1 MTYDLVVIGNGIIG
15 SLCALNI
22 KLQFPKIK
30 IALIGKALRP
40 FSASTGAGAMANV
53 YAEIEKGPFKD
64 KDEARYLQIGLSARE
79 KWLDL
84 LNEFNIKEKVV
95 TAKDTIVFLKKTS
108 SAFEEFNYANMQEA
122 STFDKCAKKLNKKEI
137 DYIFPD
143 TFKNICDATK
153 LKGEFA
159 LCTKSLFLYLDKLIK
174 KNNIKLIDDHAGQ
187 VNLSSKNK
195 LEIKFNN
202 QKKVIKADKLIV
214 AAGPSSANLFNK
226 NLKII
231 PMLQGVGSAIIL
243 HEPKKL
249 PKSFNRYVIR
259 TVNRWSS
266 MWLTHSTSIK

>member
-1 MTYDLVVIGNGIIG
+1 M
-15 SLCALNI
+15 
-22 KLQFPKIK
+22 
-30 IALIGKALRP
+30 
-40 FSASTGAGAMANV
+40 
-53 YAEIEKGPFKD
+53 
-64 KDEARYLQIGLSARE
+64 
-79 KWLDL
+79 
-84 LNEFNIKEKVV
+84 V

-195 LEIKFNN
+195 LEI
-202 QKKVIKADKLIV
+202 I
-214 AAGPSSANLFNK
+214 
-226 NLKII
+226 
-231 PMLQGVGSAIIL
+231 
-243 HEPKKL
+243 
-249 PKSFNRYVIR
+249 
-259 TVNRWSS
+259 
-266 MWLTHSTSIK
+266 